1 MRGRASPHRR
11 VCWQAPTRFEQ
22 VTYDRSWAKSKIP
35 SIKRPA
41 LGALASVYRTTRFA
55 SSSCRSARAS
65 QSIPRRCVKSFA
77 KLERGVAVADSE
89 VANALCNNA
98 VHSNNV
104 AAQIWRSKAGMRW
117 SETLGRCPL
126 TIRRQIDI
134 LQSGPGWEG
143 TEYNSI
149 NSDGARSSR
158 CSAARRL
165 RGRSDYR
172 RDAGSAAGHLLT
184 DGHQSATPAL
194 RGCGCA
200 SATQRSTQRS

>member
-1 MRGRASPHRR
+1 M
-11 VCWQAPTRFEQ
+11 
-22 VTYDRSWAKSKIP
+22 
-35 SIKRPA
+35 
-41 LGALASVYRTTRFA
+41 
-55 SSSCRSARAS
+55 
-65 QSIPRRCVKSFA
+65 
-77 KLERGVAVADSE
+77 ADSE

-158 CSAARRL
+158 CSAARRA
-165 RGRSDYR
+165 RGRSR
-172 RDAGSAAGHLLT
+172 RAQQAGMPVVGFLSGRLSNVAFQR
-184 DGHQSATPAL
+184 QSISIQAY
-194 RGCGCA
+194 G
-200 SATQRSTQRS
+200 